1 MKIGEVELRMVA
13 SPASTLRSAHAMSVN
28 GSTLFRQACTTKR
41 RHTAG
46 SVGSFTPRMRST
58 ASSSRPA
65 MSVRAAISVTG
76 GIVATPILMKVYEA
90 PQQVASSASSAHSN
104 ARLACA

>member
-28 GSTLFRQACTTKR
+28 GSTLLRQACSAKR
-41 RHTAG
+41 RHIAG
-46 SVGSFTPRMRST
+46 SRGSRTPRRRSS

-65 MSVRAAISVTG
+65 ISVRAAISVTG
-76 GIVATPILMKVYEA
+76 GSVCTPILMKV
-90 PQQVASSASSAHSN
+90 
-104 ARLACA
+104 